1 MQNLL
6 NLLSISFVF
15 YSSLPQFSLWFPLM
29 LAFSSTFH
37 LSPPLLLPFILLPL
51 SSPNFI
57 SLISFY
63 LIPRSVL
70 LSLALQKSMV
80 VLHNRRSRG
89 SGRWRPGFSITSSL
103 QSPQRVHT
111 HTNTHTYTFSTEPLL
126 HPTVAKLSAK
136 ILR

>member
-1 MQNLL
+1 MEKFIQGELFIPLRDCAEFINF
-6 NLLSISFVF
+6 LSIFFVF
-15 YSSLPQFSLWFPLM
+15 YSLVPQFSLWFPLM

-37 LSPPLLLPFILLPL
+37 LSPPLLSPFVL
-51 SSPNFI
+51 I

-80 VLHNRRSRG
+80 VLLNRRSRG

-111 HTNTHTYTFSTEPLL
+111 QKYTHL
-126 HPTVAKLSAK
+126 HL
-136 ILR
+136 

>member
-1 MQNLL
+1 MEKFIQGELFIPLRDCAEFINF
-6 NLLSISFVF
+6 LSIFFVF
-15 YSSLPQFSLWFPLM
+15 YSLLPQFSLWFPLM

-37 LSPPLLLPFILLPL
+37 LSPPLLSPFVLLPL

-80 VLHNRRSRG
+80 VLLNRRSRG

-111 HTNTHTYTFSTEPLL
+111 QKYTHL
-126 HPTVAKLSAK
+126 HL
-136 ILR
+136 